1 MIRVKPFIGLILA
14 LVALGFVTGASW
26 ETANATSSAELV
38 ANGDFESGDLS
49 GWTVTTSLPA
59 SQSLN
64 WVVNDGTVN
73 PLFGPHGPIGPI
85 SGSFDALALGNSPS
99 WETLSQS
106 VSIPADIA
114 SATISWDDIVRN
126 ACSVF
131 MEPRQAFRVLI
142 EDASGGL
149 IAEVWSTNPGDPA
162 YQMGPNSR
170 AIDVTA
176 LAQSI
181 EGQTVVLSI
190 EVEQRCYN
198 LNVNVDNVSFLVD
211 TVSTKADILI
221 DSGVPG
227 KGLSHA
233 PGLDKE
239 FNENSKA
246 ADTAGKKKTTDT

>member
-1 MIRVKPFIGLILA
+1 
-14 LVALGFVTGASW
+14 
-26 ETANATSSAELV
+26 
-38 ANGDFESGDLS
+38 
-49 GWTVTTSLPA
+49 
-59 SQSLN
+59 
-64 WVVNDGTVN
+64 
-73 PLFGPHGPIGPI
+73 
-85 SGSFDALALGNSPS
+85 
-99 WETLSQS
+99 
-106 VSIPADIA
+106 
-114 SATISWDDIVRN
+114 
-126 ACSVF
+126 

-149 IAEVWSTNPGDPA
+149 IAEVWSTNTGDPA
-162 YQMGPNSR
+162 YQMGPNSL

-198 LNVNVDNVSFLVD
+198 LNVNVDNGSFLVD